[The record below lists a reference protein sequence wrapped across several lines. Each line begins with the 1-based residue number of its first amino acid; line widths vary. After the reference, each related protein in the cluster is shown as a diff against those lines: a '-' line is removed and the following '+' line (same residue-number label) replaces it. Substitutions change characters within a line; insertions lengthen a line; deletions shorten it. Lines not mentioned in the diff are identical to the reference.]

1 MKLSKNLPAAQT
13 ETVAGNLIM
22 SFISLEL
29 HKELLTRVEK
39 LGFVQPT
46 PIQKQAIPII
56 LQRQDI
62 TGIAQT
68 GTGKTAAFV
77 LPILHHNIISQNK
90 NDRKSIKALI
100 VAPTR
105 ELAEQINEVIIS
117 FGGPSGIR
125 SATIFGGVSISR
137 QIKELNK
144 GVDIV
149 VGCPGRLLD
158 HLARKTIDL
167 SKVETYVLDEADQ
180 MLDMGFLPD
189 IKKITSMLPL
199 KRQTLLFS
207 ATMPEQIRKLAMTI
221 QTKPKQIEVS
231 RSEAT
236 KQVTHS
242 LYTIDQK
249 QKSNLLKHII
259 RNENSYSTLVF
270 TRTKQRTI
278 YLAQKLAKGGL
289 NVTAL
294 HGNLSINQ
302 RRNAVDGFKKGK
314 YQVMV
319 ATDIAAR
326 GIDIASISHVINFDV
341 PDTPET
347 YIHRIGR
354 TGRAANTGIAY
365 TFADKAEMK
374 SIYQIEKLLKKKIVI
389 NSHSFS

>member
-1 MKLSKNLPAAQT
+1 
-13 ETVAGNLIM
+13 M
-22 SFISLEL
+22 SFFSLEL
-29 HKELLTRVEK
+29 HNELLTRVEK
-39 LGFVQPT
+39 LGFVHPT
-46 PIQKQAIPII
+46 PIQKQAIPVI
-56 LQRQDI
+56 LQGRDI

-68 GTGKTAAFV
+68 GTGKTAAFI
-77 LPILHHNIISQNK
+77 LPILHKNIILQNK
-90 NDRKSIKALI
+90 GEKKVIKALI

-105 ELAEQINEVIIS
+105 ELAEQIHEVIIT
-117 FGGPSGIR
+117 FGSGLGIR
-125 SATIFGGVSISR
+125 SSAIFGGMNINN

-189 IKKITSMLPL
+189 IKKITSRLPH

-207 ATMPEQIRKLAMTI
+207 ATMPTQIQKLTKTI
-221 QTKPKQIEVS
+221 QIDPKQIEI
-231 RSEAT
+231 RKSEAAT
-236 KQVTHS
+236 QVTHS
-242 LYTIDQK
+242 MYTIDQNRK
-249 QKSNLLKHII
+249 PELLKHII
-259 RNENSYSTLVF
+259 TNENSFSTLVF
-270 TRTKQRTI
+270 TRTKYRAKI
-278 YLAQKLAKGGL
+278 LASKLAKGGL
-289 NVTAL
+289 NATAL

-314 YQVMV
+314 YQIMV

-326 GIDIASISHVINFDV
+326 GIDISSISHVVNFDV

-354 TGRAANTGIAY
+354 TGRAAKTGIAY
-365 TFADKAEMK
+365 TFADRTEMK
-374 SIYQIEKLLKKKIVI
+374 AIYQIEKLLKKKIMI
-389 NSHSFS
+389 NSHDFN